1 MQTMVRGAAEIREFL
16 ADGMSAVDSAGV
28 PLITER
34 DEAFVHRATTLLSK
48 HGFAAERQ
56 SVLYLT
62 DDYGWQECAAISM
75 GMDPMELRDKF
86 EARYHR
92 LVFGKRRQGE
102 TRSDYYKRVAGARRE
117 KADGLD
123 QDDWV
128 SLQMEEAL
136 AGSGYQS
143 PATISKAAEALG
155 GGLAAVAMTPREHR
169 AVAVCW
175 REPGTFNEI
184 TLDVKA
190 GRFYEHDVDLE
201 WPPVHWCD
209 SSLWVQRSE
218 AIKKARERGIE
229 PIVDDHGELVTG
241 YLTDEAEWFD
251 HMDEILGE
259 AAAYREN
266 AAKRGQAGGVQADSG
281 DDLSC

>member
-1 MQTMVRGAAEIREFL
+1 MQTMVRGADEIRKFL
-16 ADGMSAVDSAGV
+16 ADGKSAVDSAGS

-34 DEAFVHRATTLLSK
+34 DEAFVHRAMAMLSK

-62 DDYGWQECAAISM
+62 DDYGWQECASISM
-75 GMDPMELRDKF
+75 GMDPMELRSKF
-86 EARYHR
+86 EARYHQ
-92 LVFGKRRQGE
+92 LVFGKRERGE
-102 TRSDYYKRVAGARRE
+102 TRSDYYKRVVTARRE

-123 QDDWV
+123 REDWV
-128 SLQMEEAL
+128 SLRMEEAL

-155 GGLAAVAMTPREHR
+155 GGLAAVAMTPREYR

-175 REPGTFNEI
+175 REPDTFNEI
-184 TLDVKA
+184 TLDLKA

-209 SSLWVQRSE
+209 SSFWVQRSE

-229 PIVDDHGELVTG
+229 PIVDDHGEPVTG
-241 YLTDEAEWFD
+241 YLTDEAGWFD

-266 AAKRGQAGGVQADSG
+266 AAKRAQAGTGQTDSD

>member
-1 MQTMVRGAAEIREFL
+1 MVRGADEIRKFL
-16 ADGMSAVDSAGV
+16 ADGKSAVDSAGS

-34 DEAFVHRATTLLSK
+34 DEAFVHRAMAMLSK

-62 DDYGWQECAAISM
+62 DDYGWQECASISM
-75 GMDPMELRDKF
+75 GMDPMELRSKF
-86 EARYHR
+86 EARYHQ
-92 LVFGKRRQGE
+92 LVFGKRERGE
-102 TRSDYYKRVAGARRE
+102 TRSDYYKRVVAARRE

-123 QDDWV
+123 REDWV
-128 SLQMEEAL
+128 SLRMEEAL

-155 GGLAAVAMTPREHR
+155 GGLAAVAMTPREYR

-175 REPGTFNEI
+175 REPDTFNEI
-184 TLDVKA
+184 TLDLKA

-209 SSLWVQRSE
+209 SSFWVQRSE

-229 PIVDDHGELVTG
+229 PIVDDHGEPVTG
-241 YLTDEAEWFD
+241 YLTDEAGWFD

-266 AAKRGQAGGVQADSG
+266 AAKRAQAGTGQTDSD

>member
-1 MQTMVRGAAEIREFL
+1 MVRGAAEIREFL

-48 HGFAAERQ
+48 HGFAVERQ
-56 SVLYLT
+56 SVFYLT

-86 EARYHR
+86 EAGYRR

-102 TRSDYYKRVAGARRE
+102 TRSGYYKRVAAARRE
-117 KADGLD
+117 KADGLG

-143 PATISKAAEALG
+143 PATISKATEALG

-175 REPGTFNEI
+175 RVTARSTRSRWISKPVGSTS
-184 TLDVKA
+184 TTSTWS
-190 GRFYEHDVDLE
+190 GRPSTGAILLSGSNARRPSRRLE
-201 WPPVHWCD
+201 NG
-209 SSLWVQRSE
+209 
-218 AIKKARERGIE
+218 A
-229 PIVDDHGELVTG
+229 
-241 YLTDEAEWFD
+241 
-251 HMDEILGE
+251 
-259 AAAYREN
+259 
-266 AAKRGQAGGVQADSG
+266 
-281 DDLSC
+281 